1 MKNEVECVWIC
12 RGISIIKNIMEEVW
26 KDIKDFE
33 GLYQVSNLGNV
44 KRLKSKRVLSERLIG
59 RSIDRYGYV
68 KRVLSKDGK
77 NYYFTEHRLV
87 ALAFI
92 YNPEDKLTINHING
106 IKTDNRLE
114 NLEWN
119 TNLENKQHAIKTGLT
134 NLKGTNHPRCKLSEK
149 DIFEIRE
156 IGFSQTRTALS
167 KKYGVCRNSIL
178 RIITGKNWNHI

>member
-1 MKNEVECVWIC
+1 
-12 RGISIIKNIMEEVW
+12 MEEVW

-59 RSIDRYGYV
+59 RSLDRYGYV
-68 KRVLSKDGK
+68 KRTLSKDGK

-87 ALAFI
+87 GLAFI
-92 YNPEDKLTINHING
+92 ENPEEKSTINHING

-119 TNLENKQHAIKTGLT
+119 TNLENKQHAISIGLT
-134 NLKGTNHPRCKLSEK
+134 DLKGTKHPKCKLSEEQVL
-149 DIFEIRE
+149 EIRK
-156 IGFSQTRTALS
+156 IGFSQTRTSLS

-178 RIITGKNWNHI
+178 GIIMGKNWNHV